1 MISQEKLSKFAIV
14 LKQISLEIK
23 MLPKSITMGDF
34 GTYWRMTINN
44 YDERDLALV
53 RQGYPDDIRKLIWT
67 LEEGQNGTPHIQ
79 AYIQMKRSVRL
90 SHMKKLFP
98 GANFGQSNNAEWRLN
113 QHNYPQKNDETTRSA
128 HVIQNNDPLH
138 TVEGTLRRVINDMI
152 EQYADDVDL
161 QTSRRYVE
169 RAMVIED
176 YTMAKVFVS
185 STYKAMWKEFGHE
198 MYENLWAVRQER
210 LKEAD
215 THAHTHAEKKFSHAE
230 GITNAAD
237 DQEGGK
243 DSQDSSGGEEDA
255 EGEDF
260 EDGCGETDEGYSE
273 GSGDCS
279 DAEDDWERAGEQG
292 DRQSLF
298 GWRGP

>member
-1 MISQEKLSKFAIV
+1 
-14 LKQISLEIK
+14 
-23 MLPKSITMGDF
+23 MGDF

-67 LEEGQNGTPHIQ
+67 LEEGKNGTPHIQ
-79 AYIQMKRSVRL
+79 AYIQMKRSVRM

-138 TVEGTLRRVINDMI
+138 TIEGTLRRVVMRMI
-152 EQYADDVDL
+152 SDYADEE
-161 QTSRRYVE
+161 TIPEARRLVE

-185 STYKAMWKEFGHE
+185 STYKSMWKEFGHE
-198 MYENLWAVRQER
+198 IYESLYKKRMEEMER
-210 LKEAD
+210 D
-215 THAHTHAEKKFSHAE
+215 DQSVNTHTHTHAEKKFSRE
-230 GITNAAD
+230 GGITNATD
-237 DQEGGK
+237 DQQEGGE
-243 DSQDSSGGEEDA
+243 DASCLSGGEEDS

-260 EDGCGETDEGYSE
+260 EDGDSETDEGYSE
-273 GSGDCS
+273 GSGS
-279 DAEDDWERAGEQG
+279 QPDAQDDWEGHREQG
-292 DRQSLF
+292 DRQSVF

>member
-1 MISQEKLSKFAIV
+1 
-14 LKQISLEIK
+14 
-23 MLPKSITMGDF
+23 MGDF

-79 AYIQMKRSVRL
+79 AYVQMKRSVRM

-98 GANFGQSNNAEWRLN
+98 GANFGQSNSAEWRLN
-113 QHNYPQKNDETTRSA
+113 QHNYAQKDDETTRSA
-128 HVIQNNDPLH
+128 HVVQNNDPLH
-138 TVEGTLRRVINDMI
+138 TVEGTLRRVINNMI

-161 QTSRRYVE
+161 VACRRLVE

-185 STYKAMWKEFGHE
+185 STYRAMWKDFGHE
-198 MYENLWAVRQER
+198 MYQNLWGVRQAE
-210 LKEAD
+210 LKSAS
-215 THAHTHAEKKFSHAE
+215 THAHTHEEKIFSHE
-230 GITNAAD
+230 GGITNATD
-237 DQEGGK
+237 DQEGGE
-243 DSQDSSGGEEDA
+243 DSSHLSGGEE
-255 EGEDF
+255 GEDGEDY
-260 EDGCGETDEGYSE
+260 EDGCSETDEGYSE
-273 GSGDCS
+273 GSGTES
-279 DAEDDWERAGEQG
+279 DAQDDWQGHREQG
-292 DRQSLF
+292 DRQSVF